1 MSVESGSNS
10 SPGFGPNRIWK
21 APPRERSEVVSGF
34 VRSVAALSN
43 SRTPRALFRP
53 VIARR
58 TKRFL
63 RSEPGEASLCLAT
76 TPSNS
81 GGT

>member
-10 SPGFGPNRIWK
+10 SPGFGPNRISK
-21 APPRERSEVVSGF
+21 APRERSEVVSGF